1 MIDHVVNYNSI
12 TNGEYQKL
20 TGISRRTATTD
31 LVDLVEKGI
40 IKRIG
45 KGKRDV
51 KCVLLHKTAQ

>member
-1 MIDHVVNYNSI
+1 MIDHVINYNSI
-12 TNGEYQKL
+12 TNREYQKL

-40 IKRIG
+40 FKRIG

-51 KCVLLHKTAQ
+51 KYVLLHKTAQ

>member
-12 TNGEYQKL
+12 TNRKYQKL

-40 IKRIG
+40 FKRIG

-51 KCVLLHKTAQ
+51 KYVLLHKTTQ